1 MLLDAI
7 REAGIR
13 IESICGGKGECGK
26 CKVILNKGEVSSLS
40 TSDKKHLSPQQI
52 SEGYRLACQI
62 RVLSDSEFTIPVE
75 SRIER
80 PKILLSMEMVIDR
93 IDPASKKYLV

>member
-1 MLLDAI
+1 MRDLIKIFFDPMSKEIEVKRGVLLLDAI

-26 CKVILNKGEVSSLS
+26 CKVTLNKGEVSRLS
-40 TSDKKHLSPQQI
+40 TKSEKFLSPQEI

-62 RVLSDSEFTIPVE
+62 RVLGDNQH
-75 SRIER
+75 RIR
-80 PKILLSMEMVIDR
+80 R
-93 IDPASKKYLV
+93 